1 MKKYANHK
9 LRWKGGILIALISTI
24 LLYTL
29 ATVYAEE
36 EADVSV
42 EWQPE
47 ASEARTGETVAI
59 RLSSYINTET
69 AESAEVKI
77 ALTEEEASMLGE
89 LPEGLALENA
99 EGGGLCL
106 AFSLTQEQPSLDVEL
121 TASVPAKT
129 SASASI
135 EVTEDDIQIEAVG
148 KAVDS
153 SEAEEEPEVTEQP
166 ETEEEPEVTEQPETE
181 EEPEATGQPE
191 TEEEPE
197 VTEPRELIQE
207 KKGGTLNFTA
217 SFGWTLE
224 AVGKGSVTLETVL
237 NGSEDGTESEAL
249 LGDAGFDVVLRS
261 QNREDTGTVYTQDQ
275 SLRLTLA
282 LPEGITLPEGELT
295 FDAQTQ
301 TLMLDGSALI
311 QLSGLPEGM
320 TLTECAR
327 TEEGLSFTLER
338 SAAYDSSTGQE
349 PEELA
354 DLELTLTVSGSVLAA
369 DAQTSAGASEIR
381 LDAELE
387 SVPLAGTADSRT
399 ASAACSISA
408 DGEKTENAEEA
419 VPEEESLPE
428 VQSLGDTVEV
438 AAREGA
444 LEQTIVWSDN
454 NDESSIRPGT
464 DEYAEKYAPG
474 LKFTLTEL
482 NENGEPV
489 GSAEGPTELTESNM
503 ADVGL
508 EAMPVP
514 SVQEDGVGVYEL
526 GYDSLPSV
534 ITVTDIDGNS
544 VSYQVDWELGEPVE
558 AEGYTLVEVTK
569 EEIESG
575 GIASVTTPG

>member
-1 MKKYANHK
+1 M
-9 LRWKGGILIALISTI
+9 
-24 LLYTL
+24 
-29 ATVYAEE
+29 
-36 EADVSV
+36 
-42 EWQPE
+42 
-47 ASEARTGETVAI
+47 
-59 RLSSYINTET
+59 
-69 AESAEVKI
+69 
-77 ALTEEEASMLGE
+77 
-89 LPEGLALENA
+89 
-99 EGGGLCL
+99 
-106 AFSLTQEQPSLDVEL
+106 
-121 TASVPAKT
+121 
-129 SASASI
+129 
-135 EVTEDDIQIEAVG
+135 
-148 KAVDS
+148 
-153 SEAEEEPEVTEQP
+153 EEPES
-166 ETEEEPEVTEQPETE
+166 
-181 EEPEATGQPE
+181 
-191 TEEEPE
+191 
-197 VTEPRELIQE
+197 TEPRELIQE

-301 TLMLDGSALI
+301 TMMLDGSALI

-454 NDESSIRPGT
+454 NNESSTRPGA
-464 DEYAEKYAPG
+464 DEYAESYAPG

-482 NENGEPV
+482 NEAGEPV

>member
-9 LRWKGGILIALISTI
+9 LRWKGSILIALISTI

-99 EGGGLCL
+99 EGGGMNLT
-106 AFSLTQEQPSLDVEL
+106 FRLTQEQPSLDVEL

-153 SEAEEEPEVTEQP
+153 SEAEEEPEVTE
-166 ETEEEPEVTEQPETE
+166 
-181 EEPEATGQPE
+181 
-191 TEEEPE
+191 
-197 VTEPRELIQE
+197 PRELIQE

-224 AVGKGSVTLETVL
+224 AAGKGSVTLETVL

-301 TLMLDGSALI
+301 TMMLDGSALI

-419 VPEEESLPE
+419 VPEEESLRRYRAWETRLRSPRGKE
-428 VQSLGDTVEV
+428 LLNKPSSGLITTMR
-438 AAREGA
+438 AAPARVRMNMQKA
-444 LEQTIVWSDN
+444 M
-454 NDESSIRPGT
+454 RP
-464 DEYAEKYAPG
+464 D
-474 LKFTLTEL
+474 
-482 NENGEPV
+482 
-489 GSAEGPTELTESNM
+489 
-503 ADVGL
+503 
-508 EAMPVP
+508 
-514 SVQEDGVGVYEL
+514 
-526 GYDSLPSV
+526 
-534 ITVTDIDGNS
+534 
-544 VSYQVDWELGEPVE
+544 
-558 AEGYTLVEVTK
+558 
-569 EEIESG
+569 
-575 GIASVTTPG
+575 